1 MTNTKTKDTK
11 KKTDSKE
18 ASTTAAKG
26 KAKANSVHPI
36 EKALGI
42 KFKDRSLLEKAF
54 THRSFAKQHKNNQQA
69 DNERLEFFGDAIL
82 KFAVSKYLFTNYK
95 DKNEGA
101 LTKLR
106 SQIISDATLYNV
118 ALELNFNQYIHLSYS
133 ESKCQGE
140 LKPSILS
147 DALEAFI
154 GAYYLDSGIQK
165 VSKFITDHIV
175 EFKLSDL
182 KENPITDYKSIVQE
196 FLQKTVKALP
206 KYSIVKETGPEHEK
220 VFTVSIEFTLNGQ
233 KVTCMGTGT
242 NKKKAEQ
249 SASKSAYVDYI
260 QKALAE

>member
-1 MTNTKTKDTK
+1 MTKTKPK
-11 KKTDSKE
+11 PKNKSTDKPPTEQSKD
-18 ASTTAAKG
+18 
-26 KAKANSVHPI
+26 HPI

-42 KFKDRSLLEKAF
+42 TFKDRNLLEKAF
-54 THRSFAKQHKNNQQA
+54 THRSFAKQHKNQETS

-82 KFAVSKYLFTNYK
+82 KFVVSKHLFSTYR

-147 DALEAFI
+147 DAVEAFI
-154 GAYYLDSGIQK
+154 GAYYLDSGIEN
-165 VSKFITDHIV
+165 VTTFITNHII
-175 EFKLSDL
+175 EFKLSEL
-182 KENPITDYKSIVQE
+182 KENPITDYKSLVQE
-196 FLQKTVKALP
+196 FLQKTVKELP
-206 KYSIVKETGPEHEK
+206 TYKIVKETGPEHEK
-220 VFTVSIEFTLNGQ
+220 MFTVSIEFKFKDQTI
-233 KVTCMGTGT
+233 TCMGTGT

-249 SASKSAYVDYI
+249 SASKSAYIDYI
-260 QKALAE
+260 QKEIASK